1 MKEISSI
8 IAEMLEDSSGLI
20 KESQED
26 YDQEKK
32 WRETFDS
39 RKNTASNDNIKMMM
53 AKLSIVQGNDA
64 LLHSRMRRILRLSEM
79 NMILTDALN
88 TAIEKIEEKFPKEM
102 DTIKTELSNKIHD
115 KLGRIHSKFQKE
127 KKFDEEVN
135 KAAKEREQYIGD
147 MFG

>member
-1 MKEISSI
+1 
-8 IAEMLEDSSGLI
+8 
-20 KESQED
+20 
-26 YDQEKK
+26 
-32 WRETFDS
+32 
-39 RKNTASNDNIKMMM
+39 
-53 AKLSIVQGNDA
+53 
-64 LLHSRMRRILRLSEM
+64 M

-102 DTIKTELSNKIHD
+102 HTIKTELSTEIHD

-127 KKFDEEVN
+127 KEFDEEVN

>member
-1 MKEISSI
+1 
-8 IAEMLEDSSGLI
+8 
-20 KESQED
+20 
-26 YDQEKK
+26 
-32 WRETFDS
+32 
-39 RKNTASNDNIKMMM
+39 MMM
-53 AKLSIVQGNDA
+53 ATLSIVQGNDA

-88 TAIEKIEEKFPKEM
+88 TAIKKIEEKFPKEM
-102 DTIKTELSNKIHD
+102 HTIKTELSTVIHD
-115 KLGRIHSKFQKE
+115 KLGPIHSKFQKE

>member
-1 MKEISSI
+1 
-8 IAEMLEDSSGLI
+8 
-20 KESQED
+20 
-26 YDQEKK
+26 
-32 WRETFDS
+32 
-39 RKNTASNDNIKMMM
+39 
-53 AKLSIVQGNDA
+53 
-64 LLHSRMRRILRLSEM
+64 M

-102 DTIKTELSNKIHD
+102 DTIKTELSNEIHD
-115 KLGRIHSKFQKE
+115 KLGPIHSKFQKE